1 MRSSLLLLA
10 ALTGCAPTP
19 MQPGSRDAFAQEL
32 AGRTPAATSSC
43 VSTFGS
49 QNVRVVNSST
59 VAYGHGSTVY
69 INRLTSACPAL
80 DPYNT
85 IIIETQGS
93 HYCRGDHIRGLE
105 PGAIIPGPTCFLG
118 DWTAY
123 KR

>member
-1 MRSSLLLLA
+1 MRSSVLLCIALA
-10 ALTGCAPTP
+10 GCAPQAV
-19 MQPGSRDAFAQEL
+19 QPGRSDTLAAEL
-32 AGRTPAATSSC
+32 AGRTQGATTSC

-49 QNVRVVNSST
+49 QNVRVVNAST
-59 VAYGHGSTVY
+59 VAYGQGSTIY
-69 INRLTSACPAL
+69 INHLTSACPAL

-85 IIIETQGS
+85 LIIETQGGQ
-93 HYCRGDHIRGLE
+93 YCRGDHIRGLE